1 MDDLSCIGVYTDLSA
16 FMHVF
21 ILFSAVNLY
30 DLLIL
35 DVIVFPNSKKV
46 IIPGTEDRVT
56 EYKNPTHHIKGA
68 GKGVIISFIVAILA
82 GGIVEIFLLIE

>member
-1 MDDLSCIGVYTDLSA
+1 
-16 FMHVF
+16 MHVF

-46 IIPGTEDRVT
+46 IIPGTEDMVT
-56 EYKNPTHHIKGA
+56 EYKNPAHPIKGA
-68 GKGVIISFIVAILA
+68 GKGVIISFIVAIFA